1 MKDTHK
7 LGQLTLLLIFALLV
21 LACSG
26 GSAFVGATATPSL
39 TFTPPST
46 NTATARPT
54 STPRPTKTPF
64 PTSAPIGVS
73 INAGDFS
80 YTVVDAVS
88 LMRFYPGGKFL
99 FTANP
104 GYMIVDIGVHLVNSN
119 PGSAVSIPWENVYIT
134 EASGDSWLAYYG
146 TAKAVSTGTEMDP
159 FTLGISDIELDTTKN
174 IEFNG
179 DAYLRLIFL
188 VDDNN
193 NQAVP
198 LVFGI
203 GDAPD
208 AEFVVEQP
216 K

>member
-1 MKDTHK
+1 MKNTYKHD
-7 LGQLTLLLIFALLV
+7 QLTLLLIFALML

-26 GSAFVGATATPSL
+26 GGAFAGATATPS
-39 TFTPPST
+39 FTPTSAST

-64 PTSAPIGVS
+64 PTSAPVGVS

-119 PGSAVSIPWENVYIT
+119 PGSAVSIPWANVYIT
-134 EASGDSWLAYYG
+134 EANGDSWLAYYG
-146 TAKAVSTGTEMDP
+146 TAKAVSADTEIDP

-174 IEFNG
+174 IDFNG
-179 DAYLRLIFL
+179 DAYLRIIFL
-188 VDDNN
+188 VGDND
-193 NQAVP
+193 NQDVP

-208 AEFVVEQP
+208 AEFVVKQP